1 MHRCFGAKLLKTE
14 MDINYYPYG
23 SKKTDYLIQIY
34 GKTVAVSVTRAMK
47 FSGTFTN
54 FDAKHLLMKKLD
66 GINWSTRNGQDKWEK
81 QILHVW
87 TNSQKTAEIINYEFE
102 HTMTDELRTNT
113 VLFITITKNAPWL
126 YSSRNILPS
135 WMSPVCQSTKS
146 DTWIKSTKQ
155 TFQPSISV
163 A

>member
-1 MHRCFGAKLLKTE
+1 
-14 MDINYYPYG
+14 
-23 SKKTDYLIQIY
+23 
-34 GKTVAVSVTRAMK
+34 
-47 FSGTFTN
+47 
-54 FDAKHLLMKKLD
+54 MKKLD

-135 WMSPVCQSTKS
+135 WMSPVNQNMSPVNQNTKT

-155 TFQPSISV
+155 TFQPSIVV